1 MTEARVHWRMR
12 LDEAALKGLDEDALL
27 RVMESLVEAMG
38 GL

>member
-1 MTEARVHWRMR
+1 MR